1 MTNRFLIATAVLL
14 GLGTGIAMAQTN
26 TAQPDAAPAPGMD
39 STLPSGWSGAIGDA
53 FFSDPAAGTLRS
65 EDEVRAN
72 WEGLSDE
79 QQAQVRAECTT
90 VASAQAQPKDNMTT
104 GSVTPGND
112 NMHMAS
118 IQQACEWVDAM

>member
-1 MTNRFLIATAVLL
+1 MTPRFLIAAVLSF
-14 GLGTGIAMAQTN
+14 GLGTGVAMAQTN
-26 TAQPDAAPAPGMD
+26 TTQPDAAPAPGMD
-39 STLPSGWSGAIGDA
+39 STLPSGWSGAIGEA
-53 FFSDPAAGTLRS
+53 FFTDPAAGTLRS
-65 EDEVRAN
+65 EDEVRTN
-72 WEGLSDE
+72 WEGLSEE

-90 VASAQAQPKDNMTT
+90 VASAQEEPKDDMTT